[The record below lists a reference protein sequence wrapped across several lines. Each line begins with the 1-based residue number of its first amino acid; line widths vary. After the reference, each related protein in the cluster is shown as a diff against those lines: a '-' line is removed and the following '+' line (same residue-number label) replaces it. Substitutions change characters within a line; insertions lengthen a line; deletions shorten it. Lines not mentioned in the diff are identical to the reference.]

1 MNGWHHSG
9 TVIYKQATGDAGPQ
23 FNVKFAIQTNT
34 FVNMLTK
41 GTGKNF
47 LKEPILII
55 SWTCSETRAWKVM
68 VDIQISW
75 STGCFASVSWWTA
88 TGRWTW
94 VAAWQPVVE
103 RSIMSWQE
111 GEGSDVLACPDRPAP
126 VSLMRLPVTGDVV
139 VRMCVSVY
147 VCGCGFRTSASLAWL
162 PLPKCLFYLA
172 CFQQPRAPFF
182 LYVFSGKF
190 SIYISYS
197 CERFC
202 VLLQLSDICTAS
214 VPHASKSTTRNFP
227 RVVRQ
232 SHLCE
237 CSKKTLCINNSVTS
251 LSEMSFSPPVCLP
264 VSQTLSPL
272 PLKPPTH
279 LPFPMWGY

>member
-1 MNGWHHSG
+1 MQILWCTCWQWG
-9 TVIYKQATGDAGPQ
+9 Q
-23 FNVKFAIQTNT
+23 
-34 FVNMLTK
+34 
-41 GTGKNF
+41 GKNF
-47 LKEPILII
+47 LKELILIF
-55 SWTCSETRAWKVM
+55 SWTCSQTWEWKVV

-139 VRMCVSVY
+139 VRTCAGVDFHRVW
-147 VCGCGFRTSASLAWL
+147 TSASLAWL
-162 PLPKCLFYLA
+162 PQLKCLLCLL
-172 CFQQPRAPFF
+172 CFCFICLF
-182 LYVFSGKF
+182 VFSEKTPHAVVF
-190 SIYISYS
+190 ISL
-197 CERFC
+197 RLGRGFVFC
-202 VLLQLSDICTAS
+202 CSSKQFTSDICTAA
-214 VPHASKSTTRNFP
+214 VPLASKSRKLP
-227 RVVRQ
+227 Q
-232 SHLCE
+232 SCKSLVPVWVHQ
-237 CSKKTLCINNSVTS
+237 KTLCINNSVTS
-251 LSEMSFSPPVCLP
+251 PSQMSFSPPVCFP